1 MYLETKS
8 TYICNRYRKLKSM
21 FGFWSQHAN
30 HILSHL
36 TGVTLQ
42 YDVIANFQFQR
53 LGSHKQRLSHSLEVF
68 MDRLCRLTVSL
79 QIFGNIFE
87 AVGN

>member
-1 MYLETKS
+1 MYLETKN

-21 FGFWSQHAN
+21 LGFWSQHAN

-42 YDVIANFQFQR
+42 DDVIANFQFQR
-53 LGSHKQRLSHSLEVF
+53 LGSHRQRLSHSLEVV

-79 QIFGNIFE
+79 QIFWNIFE